1 MPVQVEQCET
11 YEQVM
16 DRARRTR
23 EWRRQMFAPKPQPKP
38 EPVAI
43 PIVDYTPETEPVE
56 VVAQPEAVV
65 ECLANQIT
73 FNPEPDEPEPPRITG
88 RQILREVAAK
98 HELELIAL
106 SSRGHQRPL
115 VNARKE
121 FCYRALSE
129 TQLSIPQIARFI
141 NRDHTVV
148 IYSATYYAYA
158 NNLPFP
164 RGASWSINKLKRL
177 KGLRHD

>member
-1 MPVQVEQCET
+1 MALQEFTSADEMKAFYKQL
-11 YEQVM
+11 
-16 DRARRTR
+16 DKKKWARGVT
-23 EWRRQMFAPKPQPKP
+23 EKPKPK
-38 EPVAI
+38 PVAI
-43 PIVDYTPETEPVE
+43 PIVDYTPEPEPVE

-106 SSRGHQRPL
+106 SSRGQQRPL

-121 FCYRALSE
+121 FCYRAMNE